1 MVEGCNAIS
10 VIILFVAFIFAFYK
24 GTKTFVFIALSL
36 LILYIMNVLRI
47 VGLNIISRDYHEY
60 NKIGHDYVF
69 PAVIYGS
76 VVVLWLVWIK
86 FFALKMKILNWF
98 LVIVGVFGLVGVRML
113 EDQIFYDPFLNFF
126 HEGNK
131 DIPFPEFEWGKLI
144 ISHIF
149 RFVLN
154 LFFHVLSFI
163 FYLKIR
169 NGQFKERF

>member
-1 MVEGCNAIS
+1 
-10 VIILFVAFIFAFYK
+10 
-24 GTKTFVFIALSL
+24 
-36 LILYIMNVLRI
+36 
-47 VGLNIISRDYHEY
+47 
-60 NKIGHDYVF
+60 
-69 PAVIYGS
+69 
-76 VVVLWLVWIK
+76 
-86 FFALKMKILNWF
+86 MKILNWF

-154 LFFHVLSFI
+154 LFFSCVIIHFLFKNKEWTVQGAVLISIIFVITFPIYLFCISDRFDIGYLFSFYMRRFVI
-163 FYLKIR
+163 QPLILLLIVPLFYYRKQMMLR
-169 NGQFKERF
+169 NSN